1 MSISAD
7 TYLEPEID
15 EYLSFFN
22 SANSKSVKIL
32 RKERV
37 KEKLDLYT
45 NALNTFLVYPDILA
59 DIMTPQKS
67 SFSMFFAQRIVL
79 RSMARHRQTYC
90 VFTRA
95 FSKSILAD

>member
-1 MSISAD
+1 MSISAE

-37 KEKLDLYT
+37 KEKT
-45 NALNTFLVYPDILA
+45 GFRPVR
-59 DIMTPQKS
+59 K
-67 SFSMFFAQRIVL
+67 
-79 RSMARHRQTYC
+79 
-90 VFTRA
+90 
-95 FSKSILAD
+95 K